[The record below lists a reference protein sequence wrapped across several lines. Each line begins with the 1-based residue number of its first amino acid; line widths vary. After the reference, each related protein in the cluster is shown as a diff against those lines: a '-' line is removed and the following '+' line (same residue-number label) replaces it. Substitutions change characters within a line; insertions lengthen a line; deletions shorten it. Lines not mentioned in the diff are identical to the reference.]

1 MAAAG
6 VHGGDRLTT
15 KPEPGSD
22 VLLVFLGYADDAR
35 AEAEALRGL
44 QTQLQEYLDRLI
56 TVCPDTGFRRLKI
69 WTWEDDASSE
79 IGGQPRVIEPS
90 LLDAAVAV
98 FVFKGRVGRIS
109 WAELERYRR
118 ERSERHLIALFPR
131 DPPPSMGQAAVAQA
145 WAELVT
151 KRDSL
156 AERWSDPDGL
166 SVRPTEL
173 YGATDD
179 LLRIGKPRLEDA
191 IQRVVAARMTSA
203 ERPLSPVPRATAGH
217 EASFIDALTR
227 VSDPDPETVREYRRR
242 LRPEQIVE
250 HPPSLSDAAFLE
262 RLGVRRSGYLT
273 RAGVLLFRS
282 RPDLDL
288 DLRTA
293 RLRCTTYSGVDR
305 SASLRR
311 KDFEGPVQD
320 LIERAHSFVK
330 AEVRAHDIV
339 LDDAPTR
346 HTLYSYPMKCV
357 RELVANALCH
367 RDYSI
372 DDAMTYVRIFT
383 DRIEILSPGR
393 WHGRAHSFHDG
404 RLVPLGVL
412 VGQSHPPNFSL
423 AHGIAAIDLVELEGS
438 GIPTALRDCEEHRA
452 RDPTIAEIDGYVVAT
467 VYPSAGWM
475 RDESSLQAPS
485 EPSRSS
491 TLDLKLLA
499 QWHAGDTRSGEQ
511 LINAHFHRVKLF
523 FSRKL
528 GDQASVEDLVGR
540 TFQRCQDAR
549 DVAHGHYSTFSALL
563 FAHARSV
570 METHLAQR
578 DPPATLQGLCAA
590 ALDRV
595 PFEGPERKPDRKLV
609 VRAMRALPIDDQ
621 ILVELVFLES
631 LSLKDASEVLNTAES
646 WVRRRLSDVYGELRA
661 KVEQLA
667 ATTTLTETTESL
679 LETWREQLMR
689 L

>member
-1 MAAAG
+1 MMLA
-6 VHGGDRLTT
+6 VSH
-15 KPEPGSD
+15 GSD
-22 VLLVFLGYADDAR
+22 VLLVFLGYAQDAR

-44 QTQLQEYLDRLI
+44 QPQLQEHLDRLLE
-56 TVCPDTGFRRLKI
+56 VCPNTGLSKLKI
-69 WTWEDDASSE
+69 WKWEDDASSE
-79 IGGQPRVIEPS
+79 IGGQPKLIDPS
-90 LLDAAVAV
+90 LLEAAVAL
-98 FVFKGRVGRIS
+98 FVFKGRIGPVGWGEI
-109 WAELERYRR
+109 ERYRSQ
-118 ERSERHLIALFPR
+118 RSDGLMIALFPR
-131 DPPPSMGQAAVAQA
+131 DPPPGMSQAAVADE
-145 WAELVT
+145 WAALVK

-156 AERWSDPDGL
+156 TEHWQDPEQP
-166 SVRPTEL
+166 SVRSTEL
-173 YGATDD
+173 YVTHDD
-179 LLRIGKPRLEDA
+179 LLRIGKRRLEDA
-191 IQRVVAARMTSA
+191 IRKVVATRMPPA
-203 ERPLSPVPRATAGH
+203 ERPRSATPRATEVAVLDVP
-217 EASFIDALTR
+217 FVDALTTMTEH
-227 VSDPDPETVREYRRR
+227 DPDVVREYRRR
-242 LRPEQIVE
+242 LRAEKSVD
-250 HPPSLSDAAFLE
+250 HPPSLSDAAFLD
-262 RLGVRRSGYLT
+262 RLGFRRDGYLT

-293 RLRCTTYSGVDR
+293 RLRCTRYSGVDQ
-305 SASLRR
+305 SAHLNR

-346 HTLYSYPMKCV
+346 RTLYSYPMKCV

-372 DDAMTYVRIFT
+372 KDAMTYVRIFT
-383 DRIEILSPGR
+383 DRIEIVSPGR
-393 WHGRAHSFHDG
+393 WHGRAHPFHNG

-412 VGQSHPPNFSL
+412 MGQSHPPNFSL

-452 RDPTIAEIDGYVVAT
+452 RDPSIAETDGYVVAT

-499 QWHAGDTRSGEQ
+499 QWHAEDTHAGEQ
-511 LINAHFHRVKLF
+511 LINGHFFRVKLF

-528 GDQASVEDLVGR
+528 GDQVRVEDLVGR

-549 DVAHGHYSTFSALL
+549 NAALGHYSTFSAFL
-563 FAHARSV
+563 FAQARTV
-570 METHLAQR
+570 MEAYLAQR

-595 PFEGPERKPDRKLV
+595 PFEAPERKPDRKLI
-609 VRAMRALPIDDQ
+609 VRAMRALPLDDQ
-621 ILVELVFLES
+621 ILVELVHLES

-646 WVRRRLSDVYGELRA
+646 WVRRRLFEVHDELLA
-661 KVEQLA
+661 KVLQLA
-667 ATTTLTETTESL
+667 ATAALTESTENL
-679 LETWREQLMR
+679 LETWRQQLPM